1 MCKILEFLLFTVE
14 NNTTLTMKCRIL
26 NNLLTTYELDNNKNK
41 HIFPEKIVPLQEY
54 PIKKMLFFTI
64 I

>member
-26 NNLLTTYELDNNKNK
+26 NNLLTTYELDNNKNQ

-54 PIKKMLFFTI
+54 PTKKMLFFTI